1 MRGRMDRDAAGGQA
15 RRRMSTMSKQAAGA
29 LSAVTRWVDAT
40 FIDLARQLRWSF
52 LPPLMVYFAAGVA
65 GLTSV
70 VGAFFVKD
78 YLSLS
83 AAFLAG
89 LTFWA
94 GLPWVL
100 KMPIGHLVDLFWR
113 WKGWIVV
120 AGAALIAASLSIMIG
135 LITERDAMAAILP
148 VETWFIISALLSP
161 TGYVLQD
168 VVADAMT
175 VEAIP
180 PVDASG
186 APLSDAE
193 SKAQHTTMQTLG
205 RFAIISGFVSVA
217 IVNIVVFANVEAMD
231 QADKILAYAR
241 VYEAALI
248 IPIISV
254 SGVILGAIM
263 LRRRAARLKRMSI
276 SDARLEQL
284 LTKPEK
290 KTELDWQILAGG
302 AAFVVITLGLGL
314 SGFDYAAETVF
325 FGTLSVVWFLIAR
338 LCKALTDAQARALV
352 GTAVVIFVF
361 RAVPLPGPGL
371 TWFEIDE
378 LGFDERFLSVLSL
391 ITSALTLAGLV
402 LLRPIMVRW
411 SIVKIVGVLAVAGG
425 ILSLPN
431 IALYYGLHEWTAPLT
446 GGVVDARFIAILDTA
461 VESPLGQIS
470 MIPMLAWI
478 ARNAPRDLKA
488 TFFAVMASFT
498 NLALSASSLGTKAMN
513 SIFVVTRATDEVPAD
528 YSELGHLLITVAVLS
543 VVLPLITI
551 WLVQQSRFRVVD

>member
-1 MRGRMDRDAAGGQA
+1 
-15 RRRMSTMSKQAAGA
+15 MSLPA
-29 LSAVTRWVDAT
+29 LAKWVDAT
-40 FIDLARQLRWSF
+40 FFDLARQLRWSF

-78 YLSLS
+78 YLNLS

-100 KMPIGHLVDLFWR
+100 KMPIGHIVDLFWR
-113 WKGWIVV
+113 FKGLIVV
-120 AGAALIAASLSIMIG
+120 LGAALITASLVIMI
-135 LITERDAMAAILP
+135 LLLTDRDGMAVLMP
-148 VETWFIISALLSP
+148 VEAWFILSTLLAP

-180 PVDASG
+180 PVDAKG
-186 APLSDAE
+186 EPLSQEE

-205 RFAIISGFVSVA
+205 RFAIISGFVGVA
-217 IVNIVVFANVEAMD
+217 IVNIAVFADVETMD
-231 QADKILAYAR
+231 AAQKLAAYAR
-241 VYEAALI
+241 VYQAALV
-248 IPIISV
+248 IPVISV
-254 SGVILGAIM
+254 SGVVLGAIM
-263 LRRRAARLKRMSI
+263 LRQRAARLRRMSL
-276 SDARLEQL
+276 SDARVDAL
-284 LTKPEK
+284 LSRDQKTKA
-290 KTELDWQILAGG
+290 DWQILAGG
-302 AAFVVITLGLGL
+302 GAFVVITLGLGL
-314 SGFDYAAETVF
+314 SGLDYAAEAVF
-325 FGTLSVVWFLIAR
+325 VGTLAVVWFLIAR
-338 LCKALTDAQARALV
+338 LCRALSQAQARALV
-352 GTAVVIFVF
+352 GTVVVIFVF

-378 LGFDERFLSVLSL
+378 LQFDERFLSVLSL

-411 SIVKIVGVLAVAGG
+411 SIMRIVGTLAVVGG

-431 IALYYGLHEWTAPLT
+431 ISLYYGLHEWTAPMT

-461 VESPLGQIS
+461 VESPLGQVS

-488 TFFAVMASFT
+488 TFFAVIASFT
-498 NLALSASSLGTKAMN
+498 NLALSASSLGTRAMN
-513 SIFVVTRATDEVPAD
+513 NIFEVTRATPDTVAD
-528 YSELGHLLITVAVLS
+528 YAELGHLLISVAVLS
-543 VVLPLITI
+543 VVLPLLAILI
-551 WLVQQSRFRVVD
+551 IQNSRFRVSE